1 MQRIY
6 ALHDWTPAQRKWL
19 DRLARQLSFEVAL
32 DRDFINQRFAE
43 QGGLKRLDV
52 LLGHHLD
59 EVLDAFND
67 ALWEAS

>member
-6 ALHDWTPAQRKWL
+6 ALHDWTLAQRKWL

-67 ALWEAS
+67 DRWEAS